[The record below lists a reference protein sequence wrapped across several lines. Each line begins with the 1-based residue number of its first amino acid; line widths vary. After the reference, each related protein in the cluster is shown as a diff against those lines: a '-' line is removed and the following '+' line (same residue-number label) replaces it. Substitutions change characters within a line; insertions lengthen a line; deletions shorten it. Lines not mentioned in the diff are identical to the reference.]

1 MTIGINDLEDKKLCA
16 ICGKRT
22 QYKVLYKQNFKLKD
36 INANIFSARRL
47 PDGIHYR
54 ILKCLNCSLVFSSP
68 MLSETILN
76 RLYKESK
83 VTYGKQIAD
92 LTKTYG
98 IYLNELRKYGVIKGR
113 LLEIGCGNGFFLT
126 EAKKQGY
133 REVYGVEPSREAIKT
148 IPKEIRKNI
157 KGDLFKKNLFP
168 KNFFDVICFF
178 QTFDHVS
185 DPNKF
190 LKNCLGILKPGGF
203 VLAFNH
209 NISSFQALTLG
220 EKSPIIDIEHT
231 YLYNQKTMRMI
242 FEKNKFQVMSLK
254 PSFNIYSLGY
264 LVHLMP
270 LPKLIKKYSLSISEK
285 LGISKLKFKL
295 RIGNMILFAKKPI

>member
-1 MTIGINDLEDKKLCA
+1 MEIKDLKNKKLCA
-16 ICGKRT
+16 VCGKNT
-22 QYKVLYKQNFKLKD
+22 PTEILYKQNFKLKD
-36 INANIFSARRL
+36 INENIFSARRL

-54 ILKCLNCSLVFSSP
+54 ILKCLNCGLVFSSP
-68 MLSETILN
+68 ILPEATLK

-83 VTYGKQIAD
+83 VTYGEQISD

-98 IYLNELRKYGVIKGR
+98 IYLKELEKHEVKKGR
-113 LLEIGCGNGFFLT
+113 FLEIGCGNGFLLT

-133 REVYGVEPSREAIKT
+133 REVYGVEPSREAIKKT
-148 IPKEIRKNI
+148 PKKIRKNI
-157 KGDLFKKNLFP
+157 KSNLFKNGLFP

-190 LKNCLGILKPGGF
+190 LKSCLETLKPGGF

-209 NISSFQALTLG
+209 NSSSFQALVLG

-231 YLYNQKTMRMI
+231 YLYNPKTMRII
-242 FEKNKFQVMSLK
+242 FERNNFQVVSLR

-264 LVHLMP
+264 LIYLMP
-270 LPKLIKKYSLSISEK
+270 LPASIKKHSLSILRK

-295 RIGNMILFAKKPI
+295 KIGNMVLFAKKLI